1 MGGAGTGKAV
11 WARAF
16 LELSPVARSE
26 KDLILTGEGKQ
37 GALPRTGL
45 FCGKFFLAL
54 HLTFEREAK
63 V

>member
-37 GALPRTGL
+37 GALPRTGPL
-45 FCGKFFLAL
+45 AQFLWE
-54 HLTFEREAK
+54 TFPGSAPHF
-63 V
+63 